1 MRLYLLRHATAEDH
15 GSKPDAQRALVEKG
29 WKQVK
34 RVSEFCRARD
44 IRPDIVFSSPLVRAK
59 ETASGFC
66 QALDLPEPTI
76 VPWLGLGRA
85 ATDGP
90 EEIDALR
97 EYGSICLV
105 GHEPDFSQ
113 LAATLLGISQD
124 RLDITKASL
133 LALDFVRPTPGR
145 ASLGFFLP
153 NRLMT

>member
-15 GSKPDAQRALVEKG
+15 GSKPDADRALVEKG

-34 RVSEFCRARD
+34 RVARFCRERD
-44 IRPDIVFSSPLVRAK
+44 ILPEVVLTSPLIRAR
-59 ETASGFC
+59 ETANGFC
-66 QALDLPEPTI
+66 RDLNLPAPTI

-85 ATDGP
+85 AAEGP
-90 EEIDALR
+90 GELDALR
-97 EYGSICLV
+97 DKNSVCIV

-113 LAATLLGISQD
+113 LAATLLGISPD

-133 LALDFVRPTPGR
+133 FALDFIRPAPGR

-153 NRLMT
+153 NRLMG